1 MNKSEAPVAVLD
13 SGIGGIS
20 VLKELVKLMP
30 NEKFIYFGDFENAP
44 YGTKTMEQ
52 VRDITVHNAKMLM
65 EMGAKALVVACN
77 TATGA
82 AVRVLREMYPDFPLV
97 GIEPAVKPAVSDR
110 PHPTVLIM
118 ATPLTL
124 KQEKFELL
132 LSRVATPD
140 AKIIRL
146 PCAGLMEIIDEGH
159 VEGDE
164 IDAYLSDLFRDIP
177 KNEVDAVVLGCTHY
191 PHAKNAIIKALGGK
205 VHVYDGGF
213 GTAKET
219 GRRIEQA
226 GLRAPE
232 NQKGEVLFLNTEGHE
247 EKIELAKRF
256 LYDA

>member
-1 MNKSEAPVAVLD
+1 MNKSESPIAVLD

-30 NEKFIYFGDFENAP
+30 NEKFIYFGDFDNAP
-44 YGTKTMEQ
+44 YGTKTMEC
-52 VRDITVHNAKMLM
+52 VRDITVKNTKMLM
-65 EMGAKALVVACN
+65 ELGAKAVVVACN

-82 AVRVLREMYPDFPLV
+82 AVRLLREMYPDFPIV
-97 GIEPAVKPAVSDR
+97 GIEPAVKPAVADR

-124 KQEKFELL
+124 KQEKFEALL
-132 LSRVATPD
+132 ERVATPD

-159 VEGDE
+159 VEGTE
-164 IDAYLSDLFRDIP
+164 IDTYLEELFHEIP
-177 KNEVDAVVLGCTHY
+177 KDEVDAVVLGCTHY
-191 PHAKNAIIKALGGK
+191 PHAKDAILKALGGN
-205 VHVYDGGF
+205 VHVYDGGL

-219 GRRIEQA
+219 KRRVENA
-226 GLRAPE
+226 GLRAAQT
-232 NQKGEVLFLNTEGHE
+232 QKGEVVFLNAEGHE
-247 EKIELAKRF
+247 EKIEIAKRF

>member
-1 MNKSEAPVAVLD
+1 MNKSQAPVAVLD

-20 VLKELVKLMP
+20 VLKELIKLMP

-52 VRDITVHNAKMLM
+52 VRNITVNNTRMLM

-82 AVRVLREMYPDFPLV
+82 AVRLLREMYPDFPIV

-124 KQEKFELL
+124 KQEKFEAL

-146 PCAGLMEIIDEGH
+146 PCAGLMELIDAGH
-159 VEGDE
+159 IEDAE
-164 IDAYLSDLFRDIP
+164 IDTYLFGLFKDIP
-177 KNEVDAVVLGCTHY
+177 KEEVDAVVLGCTHY
-191 PHAKNAIIKALGGK
+191 PHAKNAILKALGENI
-205 VHVYDGGF
+205 HVYDGGF

-219 GRRIEQA
+219 KRRINEA
-226 GLRAPE
+226 GLQAPE
-232 NQKGEVLFLNTEGHE
+232 NQKGEVAFLNTKGHE